1 MIVLSDIPLILAHKQ
16 NFSGVRRSTLTI
28 KYIVLH
34 YTSNINDTA
43 LNNVKYFNSTP
54 VKASAHYFVD
64 DENIYQSVPCD
75 YPAYSVGLGSM
86 SKPYIPD
93 PPMYKKCTNS
103 NSISIE
109 MCGGKVSRE
118 CSTKTKQKACELA
131 VSLMKRYNIP
141 PCNVI
146 RHYDVTGKK
155 CPAWA
160 VEDPAKW
167 LEIQIEINKLYSKE
181 DEPMIENDANYE
193 VFKRFMDRYLA
204 DISKEPATWDK
215 EPMDYVEQRGIITGS
230 RPKSFVTR
238 GELATVV
245 ERVMKLK

>member
-1 MIVLSDIPLILAHKQ
+1 MITLSDIPLILAHKQ
-16 NFSGVRRSTLTI
+16 NFSSVRRSTITI

-43 LNNVKYFNSTP
+43 LNNVKYFNSTA

-86 SKPYIPD
+86 SKPYIPN
-93 PPMYKKCTNS
+93 PPLYKKCTNS

-109 MCGGKVSRE
+109 MCGGKTSRE
-118 CSTKTKQKACELA
+118 CSAKTKQRACELTVA
-131 VSLMKRYNIP
+131 LMKRYSIP
-141 PCNVI
+141 PMNVI
-146 RHYDVTGKK
+146 RHYDVTGKN

-160 VEDPAKW
+160 VEDPTKW
-167 LEIQIEINKLYSKE
+167 LELQIEINKLYHEE
-181 DEPMIENDANYE
+181 DDQMIENDANYE

-204 DISKEPATWDK
+204 DIAKEPATWDK
-215 EPMDYVEQRGIITGS
+215 EPMVYAEERGIITGN

-238 GELATVV
+238 GELATVI